1 MSELEEKTAFKNKI
15 ESRTGTYHDKEN
27 DCKKGFQL
35 PGSIISYLV
44 LIKEGRK
51 RKGKKEREEKGKE
64 RKRKS
69 DSFTQKNMV
78 FPVHTRI
85 ASTVNTPI
93 KKK

>member
-51 RKGKKEREEKGKE
+51 RKKEKRKGKRKEKKEKEK
-64 RKRKS
+64 
-69 DSFTQKNMV
+69 V
-78 FPVHTRI
+78 I
-85 ASTVNTPI
+85 ASRRKTWSSQFTRELPVQ
-93 KKK
+93 